1 MRRAGKAGLL
11 RYRRG
16 MIYLLRHGETEFN
29 IAKRFQGS
37 LDSSL
42 TPLGIAQAGD
52 MGRRLRGLIDQ
63 TNVALFV
70 SPRVRAIATAQ
81 LVATEAGISV
91 APLIEDGLAEISMGS
106 WDGRTGAEIDAETD
120 GQWSR
125 MNRDTWFF
133 ETPDGERYDAF
144 EARLAAALARAK
156 AHPARDCVIV
166 SHGVSIRVLRRI
178 HCGLDREAALAMP
191 VPHGVIYRLDEEAF
205 TEMG

>member
-1 MRRAGKAGLL
+1 
-11 RYRRG
+11 

-29 IAKRFQGS
+29 IAKRFQGR
-37 LDSSL
+37 LDSAL

-63 TNVALFV
+63 SDVTLFA
-70 SPRVRAIATAQ
+70 SPRARAIATAQ
-81 LVATEAGISV
+81 HVAKEAGISTT
-91 APLIEDGLAEISMGS
+91 PLIEDGFAEISMGS

-125 MNRDTWFF
+125 MDRDNWFF

-144 EARLAAALARAK
+144 EARLATALTRAK

-178 HCGLDREAALAMP
+178 HCGLDREAALTMP
-191 VPHGVIYRLDEEAF
+191 VPHGVIYRLDEGEF
-205 TEMG
+205 TEVG